1 MGLGRIQAFF
11 RKYPLGR
18 GMLTYSLLWPTSN
31 LCQQAIQGREEFDF
45 AQAARFSIFG
55 TFVIAPSLYGW
66 VKVAGFV
73 LPGSTLKMAV
83 TKVPLKFHLEIIF
96 SFHLT
101 HLVTQPLN
109 KLLFCN

>member
-18 GMLTYSLLWPTSN
+18 GMITYSLLWPTSN

-55 TFVIAPSLYGW
+55 TFVIAPSVYGW
-66 VKVAGFV
+66 VKVAGFL
-73 LPGSTLKMAV
+73 LPGSTLKMAI
-83 TKVPLKFHLEIIF
+83 TKVP
-96 SFHLT
+96 
-101 HLVTQPLN
+101 
-109 KLLFCN
+109 